1 MFALSSKMTM
11 RSSQSTAAKSM
22 LNFPNQFAK
31 FGAGPMRP
39 AKEGGRIRVVDQMI
53 WINVVPGDGVPRRV
67 AAYQGESLLEVL
79 KRGRVPGIFP
89 DCDGG
94 DQEYTMQAH

>member
-1 MFALSSKMTM
+1 
-11 RSSQSTAAKSM
+11 
-22 LNFPNQFAK
+22 
-31 FGAGPMRP
+31 MRP

-67 AAYQGESLLEVL
+67 AAHQGESLLEVL
-79 KRGRVPGIFP
+79 KRGRVPGIHP